1 MFRSLR
7 GTLQEKQCQD
17 LPVEFETP
25 VTDRKRSHDQLESLR
40 QVQEARGKALMDFE
54 EECGGHL
61 GDDSDAAADV
71 ALQNGYDA
79 LSFGRKDCGRN
90 VNLNTVY

>member
-1 MFRSLR
+1 M
-7 GTLQEKQCQD
+7 
-17 LPVEFETP
+17 EFETP

-90 VNLNTVY
+90 VKTVY